1 MFSVSPLSFT
11 VTWKK
16 EVSDSDYSLS
26 SLVRGILQG
35 NPTGTELI
43 LPGPLRPD
51 KIFGAFLFLRR
62 DVFLHPDFFQVLQCF
77 ELGAVHTNLIAHSP
91 FCNLYLSI
99 LFGAQDLKSG
109 IDLLHAYFD
118 GSWVPS
124 GDYVKDPSQVTV
136 ENTGT
141 NGFVVATVSEN
152 MVATDSFPL
161 YKIGF
166 LRGVVFEGNAAAG
179 GAGDGPGPHPKRFL
193 IFTKNSNLWDLSLVE
208 GYLRAIVKVDRTPLG
223 DLIGHCSPQTVDKGS
238 LLNLLV
244 RCLLCGAGYSLYRL
258 NAGLGYIP
266 FRGKCYSRSSFPSG
280 NCEHFLCWGQ
290 KSGQCSLFP
299 CYQGFRHVS
308 DEQGRCGRLG

>member
-16 EVSDSDYSLS
+16 EGSDSDYSLS

-35 NPTGTELI
+35 EPTGTELI

-62 DVFLHPDFFQVLQCF
+62 DVFLHPDFFGVLQCF

-99 LFGAQDLKSG
+99 LFGVQDLKSG

-124 GDYVKDPSQVTV
+124 GAYVKDPSQVKV

-166 LRGVVFEGNAAAG
+166 LRGVVFEGG
-179 GAGDGPGPHPKRFL
+179 EQHPKRFL
-193 IFTKNSNLWDLSLVE
+193 VFTKNSNLWDLSLVE
-208 GYLRAIVKVDRTPLG
+208 GYLRAIVRVDRTPLG
-223 DLIGHCSPQTVDKGS
+223 DLIGNCSLQTVDKGS

-244 RCLLCGAGYSLYRL
+244 RCLLCGAGYSLYRPDT
-258 NAGLGYIP
+258 GLGDIS
-266 FRGKCYSRSSFPSG
+266 FRGKCYSWSSIPSG
-280 NCEHFLCWGQ
+280 NCEHFLCWIQ
-290 KSGQCSLFP
+290 KSGQCSLFSG
-299 CYQGFRHVS
+299 YQGFRHVPAK
-308 DEQGRCGRLG
+308 QGRCCRLG